1 MVQLLWHICCRP
13 RPGNYELQSSVTLSR
28 SSPQTATKK
37 KIRGGGHILWLSGYH
52 EHTHVHIC
60 ITTPGRRLF
69 TCQVKG
75 LKSVTDGDLIRKA
88 GPGVENEYAERLQWE
103 GLEQKLKR
111 EWQYSVEGGGFGGG
125 DCRGGGGHR
134 VMRGLNATNAM
145 SQGLIKTSSALLR
158 RSRHTQMHLC
168 VVRPVWMDGAG
179 KRCRV

>member
-103 GLEQKLKR
+103 GLEQKLKW
-111 EWQYSVEGGGFGGG
+111 EWQYSVEVGGFGGG
-125 DCRGGGGHR
+125 DCRGGSQSYER
-134 VMRGLNATNAM
+134 VKCHKCHVSRPHKDKLCIASEVKAYTDAPVCSETCLN
-145 SQGLIKTSSALLR
+145 GW
-158 RSRHTQMHLC
+158 SR
-168 VVRPVWMDGAG
+168 
-179 KRCRV
+179 